1 MGRWGRTAGA
11 VGLTLAL
18 ASTSACAALDLS
30 SAAGGPQRG
39 HDVPSGP
46 GEVAA
51 APLGVPPVPP
61 AGIGG
66 YAFSMTHADGSPVAF
81 DPCRAVHYVV
91 RPDGQPAGGQELLR
105 WAFGEVSAATGLRF
119 VDDGSTDEAPL
130 DWRAPF
136 QRERYG
142 DRWAPVLVAWSS
154 PEETSML
161 ADGVLGRAGPDTFNT
176 AGTDTTRFVSGLAV
190 FNGAA
195 MDEQLRTGDGSK
207 ARAVLLHE
215 LGHLVGLAH
224 VSDPY
229 QVMFDTNAYP
239 LSSYRAGD
247 RRGLEQLGRGRCFRD
262 Y

>member
-1 MGRWGRTAGA
+1 
-11 VGLTLAL
+11 VGLLLAL
-18 ASTSACAALDLS
+18 SSTSACAALDLS
-30 SAAGGPQRG
+30 SRAGGPRPG

-51 APLGVPPVPP
+51 APLGVPPLPP
-61 AGIGG
+61 GGTGG
-66 YAFSMTHADGSPVAF
+66 YAFSMTHEDGSPVAF

-91 RPDGQPAGGQELLR
+91 RPDAAPAGGAELLR
-105 WAFGEVSAATGLRF
+105 WAFGEVSAATGLQF
-119 VDDGSTDEAPL
+119 VDDGTTDEAPY
-130 DWRAPF
+130 DTRAPF
-136 QRERYG
+136 QPERYG

-161 ADGVLGRAGPDTFNT
+161 AAGELGRAGPDTF
-176 AGTDTTRFVSGLAV
+176 GTDGAGTTRFVSGLAV

-195 MDEQLRTGDGSK
+195 MDQQLRTGDDSK

-224 VSDPY
+224 VPDPY

-239 LSSYRAGD
+239 LASYRAGD
-247 RRGLEQLGRGRCFRD
+247 RRGLEQLGRGPCFRD